1 MPPPQIFFNITS
13 PTGGLPFVNRTF
25 GVTGNIS
32 TLFVPTGWSLVSKSV
47 TVQFGPGVSPVTAAF
62 IGATMNWQCTG
73 TVSPSTPWGSMVQ
86 LTIRASATYRFL
98 LTPSEPDFATIENTN
113 TFMVRLF
120 PAVTPTISLSPFASP
135 IVAANMPVSFAFVGS
150 ATSPQAPIQV
160 VQYKV
165 EGGQFANAVNITGN
179 WSQFRITLPLP
190 PTPPD
195 QPHKLTI
202 RAIDTF
208 GTTGEISQ
216 PVAVQ
221 PQPPLVVP
229 PGGKTTFSGAPT
241 TSSITSW
248 TRLEP
253 QCTDADIGTSSSARV
268 FDPLWMLTRQW
279 QMGEFQA
286 EDAGTPI
293 QARVRATTAVIT
305 RRFSGELPKPT
316 GPGPTPIAAQAYD
329 PSRTPL
335 EVLVERRRM
344 RPANETD
351 ARMLTFAVEAGLH
364 FLRMLELQK
373 LSKSYRAP
381 FVTKFA
387 LQPLSGINPAL
398 IDDATARY
406 MQSMVGRAPDG
417 RQLATT
423 VRTSG
428 AAQLVLDPVLNI
440 AVADRPK
447 VQQAATSWLAWY
459 DAMYS
464 EPASPADEA
473 WNPPRL
479 EYALAVGARMSANA
493 LDEMTFSAT
502 EIDGP
507 IDWSSFDV
515 TTQASLTTAADQ
527 SFSSIV
533 EATIPAPISFPG
545 APAPR
550 FWEMEDARIAYGL
563 VPVGPTDL
571 AHLMMIEYASTY
583 GNDWFV
589 VPLTLPVGSVTRV
602 DSLVVTDT
610 FGVRNLIR
618 PIGDPNLPAPFFSMW
633 QMAQKGTSSFSAAA
647 PKPVVNR
654 FFLPPTLS
662 RTIDSPALEDV
673 LFMRDE
679 MANLA
684 WAIERTVE
692 SPIEQP
698 AQRYL
703 GVDAVPPSDDLLNGA
718 LPRYLLSTTVPPNWI
733 PLLPVQVP
741 NPLQPPNTLGQI
753 LSRLKRGAVLQP
765 DGKRKVHTS
774 LGEVLG
780 SIGIGLFYDEEVP
793 REGARVTRRRR
804 LARWTDGSTW
814 LWTSFKNEVGRGE
827 GSSQLKFDQIIEPQ
841 GATPAE

>member
-25 GVTGNIS
+25 TLAGNIS
-32 TLFVPTGWSLVSKSV
+32 TLFVPARWSLVSKSV
-47 TVQFGPGVSPVTAAF
+47 TVQFGPGVPAVAASF
-62 IGATMNWQCTG
+62 SGATMNWQCTG

-86 LTIRASATYRFL
+86 LTIHVSATYRFL
-98 LTPSEPDFATIENTN
+98 LTPFEPDFATISNTN

-120 PAVTPTISLSPFASP
+120 PAITPTVSLGAFPSP
-135 IVAANMPVSFAFVGS
+135 IVGAQMPLNFAFTGS
-150 ATSPQAPIQV
+150 ATSPQAPIQL

-165 EGGQFANAVNITGN
+165 EGGQFANAVNVSGN

-190 PTPPD
+190 PTDPANL
-195 QPHKLTI
+195 HTLTV
-202 RAIDTF
+202 RATDIF
-208 GTTGEISQ
+208 GTVGEVSQ
-216 PVAVQ
+216 PVSVQ
-221 PQPPLVVP
+221 AQPPIVAP
-229 PGGKTTFSGAPT
+229 PGGKTTLSGAPT

-253 QCTDADIGTSSSARV
+253 QCTDADMGTSSSARI

-286 EDAGTPI
+286 EDAGTPV
-293 QARVRATTAVIT
+293 QARVRATTATLT

-316 GPGPTPIAAQAYD
+316 GAGPATVAAATYD
-329 PSRTPL
+329 PARTPL

-344 RPANETD
+344 RAADAND
-351 ARMLTFAVEAGLH
+351 PRMLTFAVESGLH
-364 FLRMLELQK
+364 LLRMLELAG
-373 LSKSYRAP
+373 LSKSYRTP

-387 LQPLSGINPAL
+387 LQPLSAAASEL
-398 IDDATARY
+398 VDDATARY

-417 RQLATT
+417 RQVAALL
-423 VRTSG
+423 RTSG
-428 AAQLVLDPVLNI
+428 AAQLVADSVLNI
-440 AVADRPK
+440 ATADGPK
-447 VQQAATSWLAWY
+447 VQQAGTSWLAWY
-459 DAMYS
+459 DTMYS
-464 EPASPADEA
+464 EPSGPADDA

-479 EYALAVGARMSANA
+479 EYSLAVGARLSTNA
-493 LDEMTFSAT
+493 LDDMTFSAT

-527 SFSSIV
+527 SFTSVV
-533 EATIPAPISFPG
+533 EAIIPAPVTFPG

-571 AHLMMIEYASTY
+571 AHLMMIEYASTF
-583 GNDWFV
+583 GNDWFI

-618 PIGDPNLPAPFFSMW
+618 PIGDPALPAPFFSMW
-633 QMAQKGTSSFSAAA
+633 QMALKSTSSFSTAA
-647 PKPVVNR
+647 PRPVVNR
-654 FFLPPTLS
+654 FFLPPTLT

-684 WAIERTVE
+684 WAIERAIE

-698 AQRYL
+698 AQRYESP
-703 GVDAVPPSDDLLNGA
+703 DAAPISDDLLSGA
-718 LPRYLLSTTVPPNWI
+718 LPRYLLSSRVPPNWI

-741 NPLQPPNTLGQI
+741 NPLQAPNTPGQI

-765 DGKRKVHTS
+765 DGSRTVHS
-774 LGEVLG
+774 AKGEVLL
-780 SIGIGLFYDEEVP
+780 SIGNGLFYDEEVP
-793 REGARVTRRRR
+793 REGVRITRRRR

-814 LWTSFKNEVGRGE
+814 LWTSFKNEVGQGE
-827 GSSQLKFDQIIEPQ
+827 GTSQLKFDQIIEPR
-841 GATPAE
+841 GSTPAE

>member
-32 TLFVPTGWSLVSKSV
+32 TQFIPPGWSMISKSV
-47 TVQFGPGVSPVTAAF
+47 IVQFGPGGSNV
-62 IGATMNWQCTG
+62 GATFTTGTLNWGCTG
-73 TVSPSTPWGSMVQ
+73 TVSAATPWGSMVQ
-86 LTIRASATYRFL
+86 LTIRAAATYRFL
-98 LTPSEPDFATIENTN
+98 RRPSEPDFSTIENTN

-120 PAVTPTISLSPFASP
+120 PAVIPTISLGAFPSPVVGAQ
-135 IVAANMPVSFAFVGS
+135 MPVSFAFTGS
-150 ATSPQAPIQV
+150 ATSSQAPIQV

-165 EGGQFANAVNITGN
+165 EGGQFANAVNVSGN

-195 QPHKLTI
+195 QPHTLTI
-202 RAIDTF
+202 RAIDIF

-221 PQPPLVVP
+221 PQPPIVVP
-229 PGGKTTFSGAPT
+229 PGDKTTLSGAPT

-253 QCTDADIGTSSSARV
+253 QNTNADIGTSSSARV

-279 QMGEFQA
+279 QTGEFQA

-293 QARVRATTAVIT
+293 QARVRATAATIC

-316 GPGPTPIAAQAYD
+316 GAAPPPIAAQAYD
-329 PSRTPL
+329 PTRTPL

-344 RPANETD
+344 RAADGTD
-351 ARMLTFAVEAGLH
+351 ARMLTFAVESGLH
-364 FLRMLELQK
+364 FLRMLELQT

-381 FVTKFA
+381 LVTKFA
-387 LQPLSGINPAL
+387 LQPLTSVNGAL
-398 IDDATARY
+398 VDDATARY

-417 RQLATT
+417 RLIAATL
-423 VRTSG
+423 RTSG
-428 AAQLVLDPVLNI
+428 AAQLVLDAVLNI
-440 AVADRPK
+440 IVGDRPK

-464 EPASPADEA
+464 EPAGAEDEA
-473 WNPPRL
+473 WNARRL
-479 EYALAVGARMSANA
+479 EYALSVGTRLSASPQ
-493 LDEMTFSAT
+493 DDMTLSAT

-515 TTQASLTTAADQ
+515 TAQASLTTAADQ
-527 SFSSIV
+527 SFSTIV
-533 EATIPAPISFPG
+533 EATIPAPVSFPG

-583 GNDWFV
+583 GNDWFM

-610 FGVRNLIR
+610 FGVRNLVR
-618 PIGDPNLPAPFFSMW
+618 PIGDPNLPVPFFSMW
-633 QMAQKGTSSFSAAA
+633 QMAQKAAASFSSGT

-654 FFLPPTLS
+654 FFLPPTLM
-662 RTIDSPALEDV
+662 RTIDSLPLEDV

-698 AQRYL
+698 AQRYEAS
-703 GVDAVPPSDDLLNGA
+703 DALAPSDDLLKGS
-718 LPRYLLSTTVPPNWI
+718 LPRYLLSSTVPPNWI

-741 NPLQPPNTLGQI
+741 NPLLPNTPGQI
-753 LSRLKRGAVLQP
+753 SRASSAARCCSQTARRKSTRRWARCCSRLATASSTTRRSRAKAL
-765 DGKRKVHTS
+765 
-774 LGEVLG
+774 E
-780 SIGIGLFYDEEVP
+780 
-793 REGARVTRRRR
+793 VTRQRR

-814 LWTSFKNEVGRGE
+814 MWTSFKNEVGQGE
-827 GSSQLKFDQIIEPQ
+827 GSSQLRFDQIIEPR
-841 GATPAE
+841 GATPTE